1 MERYFLGSNT
11 HSGFAGFYDEVT
23 DNINRVYLLKGGA
36 GTGKS
41 SLMKKVLKRGV
52 ELGYCCESWHCSGDP
67 NSLDGVYIK
76 DIDVA
81 VIDATSPHAVEPK
94 MPAVKDDI
102 VNLLEY
108 VDKDKLYKHREAI
121 EKLSKCKKECY
132 MLGYEHLN
140 IGYCHLK
147 QSMRIVASTMDRGA
161 IIEKAREFAHDIL
174 KEMHCASAIIKTDFK
189 GGFDGEDLRHKE
201 KKDRVEKRFCRAITP
216 DGVVA
221 YFDHIEGKNLWHIK
235 GESASVDLFLKTV
248 IDTVVQHRKRD
259 DGLPAMVFFNPLDS
273 RIIDG
278 LVIGDIAVHREVGK
292 AEGAMVYD
300 LRWYEGDFDKYAV
313 SRGKAKMKDEID
325 MAVDYFSK
333 ARSIHMG
340 IEKYYI
346 SAMDF
351 DGIDRRTECLI
362 EEIFQGR
369 DRFE

>member
-108 VDKDKLYKHREAI
+108 VDKDKLYKHRDSI

-201 KKDRVEKRFCRAITP
+201 KKDRAEKRFFRAITP

-248 IDTVVQHRKRD
+248 IDTVVQHRKID
-259 DGLPAMVFFNPLDS
+259 AGLPVMVFFNP
-273 RIIDG
+273 
-278 LVIGDIAVHREVGK
+278 
-292 AEGAMVYD
+292 
-300 LRWYEGDFDKYAV
+300 
-313 SRGKAKMKDEID
+313 
-325 MAVDYFSK
+325 
-333 ARSIHMG
+333 
-340 IEKYYI
+340 
-346 SAMDF
+346 
-351 DGIDRRTECLI
+351 
-362 EEIFQGR
+362 
-369 DRFE
+369 